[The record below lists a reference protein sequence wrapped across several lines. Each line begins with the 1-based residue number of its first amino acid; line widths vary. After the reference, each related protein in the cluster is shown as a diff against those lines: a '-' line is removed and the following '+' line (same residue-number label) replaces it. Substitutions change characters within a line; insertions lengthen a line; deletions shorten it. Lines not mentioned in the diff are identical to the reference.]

1 MSETYEEARN
11 RKSDLG
17 LKWVRTSHSAY
28 LCPIGGLDDIR
39 DASEEE
45 LRRICIDE
53 SLNPQN
59 D

>member
-11 RKSDLG
+11 RKSTLG
-17 LKWVRTSHSAY
+17 LKWVRSNQSTY
-28 LCPIGGLDDIR
+28 LCPIGGLDNIR
-39 DASEEE
+39 NASEEE

-53 SLNPQN
+53 SFNPQN